1 MIISGLSA
9 YNAYTWT
16 GKVVVLLFKTGE
28 DCKAREKAELELAE
42 CWIDIGRVD
51 VNDVNNLPI
60 LALTGTAN
68 FPTALVYVDGVVK
81 DCQKWIIQADIIKSL
96 LRNN

>member
-9 YNAYTWT
+9 YNTYTST
-16 GKVVVLLFKTGE
+16 GRVVVLFFKSWE
-28 DCKAREKAELELAE
+28 DCKARERAELELAD

-51 VNDVNNLPI
+51 VNDMNNLPI
-60 LALTGTAN
+60 LALTGTAS
-68 FPTALVYVDGVVK
+68 FPTTLVYVDGVVK
-81 DCQKWIIQADIIKSL
+81 DCQKWVIQADIIKSL